1 MLNAISK
8 NGVKMCRH
16 RRYKIVHTH
25 GEKSNGYLVCKD
37 CHKLLNKKEIKKD
50 GRIRRKKDF

>member
-8 NGVKMCRH
+8 NGVKMCNH

-37 CHKLLNKKEIKKD
+37 CKQIINKKQLKEKH
-50 GRIRRKKDF
+50 GRRREKNF